1 MKSDVITEWYKKNR
15 EECNQ
20 LISKEIGVND
30 WGKVIFSKNPILN
43 SRWQSLKI
51 SCGR

>member
-30 WGKVIFSKNPILN
+30 WEKVIFSKNPILN
-43 SRWQSLKI
+43 SRWQSLK
-51 SCGR
+51 